1 MNLNDRPST
10 ENIPERQRIAQL
22 VIEVQHLTQ
31 RLAELEHYILTTR
44 EATLIMTRAG
54 EDYLRLRR
62 SRPTKAE
69 QGRR

>member
-1 MNLNDRPST
+1 MNSNGKPLE
-10 ENIPERQRIAQL
+10 ENISERQQIARL
-22 VIEVQHLTQ
+22 IIEVNSLRQ

-54 EDYLRLRR
+54 EDYLRLQR
-62 SRPTKAE
+62 SRPTKTE